1 MKNVLILINL
11 VIFFQLNLLAQN
23 NESKPPLD
31 LEIAS
36 ANADELLEDCIT
48 IGEMAGVVAGF
59 SQHGETLWAG
69 GSGYANIENKQEAN
83 IDMVHRIASISK
95 PMTAIAILQL
105 FEQGKLNIDDPVS
118 KHLSYFPKHKKGIIT
133 IGHLLNHASG
143 MKAYKNRKEAF
154 PTVNYPTLKDAIEV
168 FQNRNLAFEP
178 GTSYAYT
185 TYGYVVLGAI
195 IEKVSGK
202 SYRDYMKENIWIPA
216 GMPNTDVEVYGE
228 TYANK
233 ASLYK
238 LTEEWTIE
246 ADEQTNLSVKVPG
259 GGIQSTVR
267 DLLNF
272 GQAVLD
278 HKLIKPSTFD
288 LMVTSSGLKKQ
299 GNPYGFG
306 WFIYGDENHR
316 SGRIIGHSGS
326 QSGTSTQLMIFLDRK
341 AVEVIVS
348 NTSGAYGR
356 LMGLFDRL
364 AGNFLNWTN
373 FKKSTARTFAK
384 VMLVEGFDNAMQ
396 WVETAVTDPSYKL
409 QEHEMNELGY
419 FLNLKK
425 QPKQALEI
433 FKINAQHFPESWN
446 AFDSLG
452 ETYLLL
458 GDKQNAKINYEK
470 SVALNPL
477 SKTGIKALKKL

>member
-23 NESKPPLD
+23 SESKPPLD
-31 LEIAS
+31 LEVAS

-59 SQHGETLWAG
+59 SQHGETLWK
-69 GSGYANIENKQEAN
+69 GSNGYANIESKEAAN

-105 FEQGKLNIDDPVS
+105 FEQGKLDLDDPVS
-118 KHLSYFPKHKKGIIT
+118 KHLDYFPKHKKAVIT
-133 IGHLLNHASG
+133 VRHLLNHASG
-143 MKAYKNRKEAF
+143 MKAYKNSKEAF
-154 PTVNYPTLKDAIEV
+154 PTTNYPTLKEAIAV
-168 FQNRNLAFEP
+168 FQDRKLAFEP

-185 TYGYVVLGAI
+185 TYGYVVLGAV

-202 SYRDYMKENIWIPA
+202 SYRNYMKENIWIPA
-216 GMPNTDVEVYGE
+216 GMPNTDVEVYGK

-238 LTEEWTIE
+238 LTEAWTIE

-259 GGIQSTVR
+259 GGLQSTVS

-272 GQAVLD
+272 GQAILD
-278 HKLIKPSTFD
+278 YKLIKASTFD
-288 LMVTSSGLKKQ
+288 IMVTSSGLKKQ
-299 GNPYGFG
+299 GNPYGLG

-341 AVEVIVS
+341 AVQVIIS

-364 AGNFLNWTN
+364 AGNFLNWTK

-384 VMLVEGFDNAMQ
+384 VMQKEGFDSAMQ
-396 WVETAVTDPSYKL
+396 WMNKVTNDPSYNF
-409 QEHEMNELGY
+409 QENEINELGY
-419 FLNLKK
+419 FLINKK
-425 QPKQALEI
+425 KPEQALEI
-433 FKINAQHFPESWN
+433 FKANVNAFPESWN
-446 AFDSLG
+446 AYDSLG
-452 ETYLLL
+452 EIYLSL
-458 GDKQNAKINYEK
+458 GDKDNAKINYQK

-477 SKTGIKALKKL
+477 SKTGNKALKKL